1 MSMDKPV
8 YEAVEAAN
16 PKALNCEQY
25 HQGLEGL
32 LAAADEEVHRLLTK
46 EYDRQQNTLQL
57 IAAENQCSRAVL
69 AALGSV
75 VQNKTTEGFVG
86 ARFHGGCEVV
96 DCLEA
101 LAISRA
107 KEVFRAKYANVQPH
121 SGTGANQIVITA
133 LLEKGDRILSQAMDQ
148 GGHVSHGAPVSFA
161 GKFFEVE
168 HYRVRPD
175 TFLLDY
181 DAIREQALRFRP
193 KLLICGASA
202 YSRTIDFARF
212 RAIADEVGAYL
223 MADISHISGLV
234 AAGAHPSP
242 VDHAHFTTTSTYK
255 PGGPR
260 GGLILMGRDFDT
272 ALRIAD
278 CGLRISST
286 ELPQSEIRNPK
297 SAIGRA
303 TPLWERIE
311 KNTFP
316 GFQGTPCLNNIA
328 AKAVFFKEML
338 SAEYRNRQFGIVEN
352 SKTLAEE
359 FLRLDYDVLTG
370 GTDNH
375 MFLVNLA
382 SFRRNE
388 ASSGKAGLTGFIAQH
403 CLEDCGVIIN
413 MNRLPYDSQN
423 ARITSGMRLGT
434 PIVTK
439 NGMGRTE
446 MHTIAQLVDS
456 ILTRVEVQGDRQYR
470 LDPDLQCESRKQ
482 VQELCTRFPMR

>member
-1 MSMDKPV
+1 MLVQKP
-8 YEAVEAAN
+8 AAGAAERSS
-16 PKALNCEQY
+16 PKTLNSEQY
-25 HQGLEGL
+25 HRNLSSVLE
-32 LAAADEEVHRLLTK
+32 AADREVHELLTK

-75 VQNKTTEGFVG
+75 VQNKTTEGFAG

-96 DCLEA
+96 DCLET

-107 KEVFRAKYANVQPH
+107 REVFQAKYANVQPH

-168 HYRVRPD
+168 HYCVRPD

-202 YSRTIDFARF
+202 YARTIDFARF

-260 GGLILMGRDFDT
+260 GGLILMGKDFDT
-272 ALRIAD
+272 PLRTAD
-278 CGLRISST
+278 GGSRIRSDT
-286 ELPQSEIRNPK
+286 PLESEILNPK
-297 SAIGRA
+297 SAIARSV
-303 TPLWERIE
+303 PLWERIE

-338 SAEYRNRQFGIVEN
+338 TTEYHDRQFGIVEN
-352 SKTLAEE
+352 AKTLAEE
-359 FLRLDYDVLTG
+359 FLRLGYDVLTG

-375 MFLVNLA
+375 MFLVNVA
-382 SFRRNE
+382 NFRPRRE
-388 ASSGKAGLTGFIAQH
+388 AAPGNRLTGFIAQH
-403 CLEDCGVIIN
+403 CLEDCGIIIN
-413 MNRLPYDSQN
+413 QNRLPYDTHS

-439 NGMGRTE
+439 NGMGRPE
-446 MHTIAQLVDS
+446 MHTVAQWVNDV
-456 ILTRVEVQGDRQYR
+456 LTRVEIQGDRQYR
-470 LDPDLQCESRKQ
+470 LDPAFQNEMKER
-482 VQELCTRFPMR
+482 VRELCARFPMR